1 MKKIIVFLL
10 IVMNT
15 ICYAQ
20 KIIVTTSGIKDLDNA
35 EKTYVVINAD
45 GKTAKELYE
54 NALKYVNKTYKS
66 PDDVIKGKTEYEYLK
81 IITHVENFLI
91 VNNSGAKISIDADY
105 TYELSFKDGK
115 VKFEIINLIMSAKN
129 GGYKVLFTGGL
140 FDGYP
145 IYNKKGDLKRPETK
159 SDIENYFNSQILKIS
174 DFLQGKNEE
183 DKW

>member
-1 MKKIIVFLL
+1 MYISFYICVHFIFSII
-10 IVMNT
+10 
-15 ICYAQ
+15 
-20 KIIVTTSGIKDLDNA
+20 
-35 EKTYVVINAD
+35 
-45 GKTAKELYE
+45 
-54 NALKYVNKTYKS
+54 
-66 PDDVIKGKTEYEYLK
+66 EYLK

-159 SDIENYFNSQILKIS
+159 SDIENYFNLQILKIS
-174 DFLQGKNEE
+174 EFLQGKNAE